1 MLTLL
6 AIPLAYVN
14 PRVGRSANLLA
25 AAFLYML
32 YSNCLNIV
40 QSLIAQGKLDF
51 WVGLLAAAP
60 HRAAARRRAVPRP
73 AFGDRAVQARAA
85 PPRRPRM
92 T

>member
-14 PRVGRSANLLA
+14 PRIGRSFNLFA

-51 WVGLLAAAP
+51 WLGLALPHAIAAIASCFVLFS
-60 HRAAARRRAVPRP
+60 HQLSAAGSVRSPRCP
-73 AFGDRAVQARAA
+73 AA
-85 PPRRPRM
+85 PPR
-92 T
+92 